1 MLMLIYSLEIL
12 TLTALT
18 CRQAGQPEWKLP
30 NQGPLINLLLPLGA
44 DPCDSETPLDHRT
57 SSSYGQSGQAH
68 NAPASPHDGFL
79 FLHYFIPFWAPSF

>member
-18 CRQAGQPEWKLP
+18 CCQAGQPKVAKL
-30 NQGPLINLLLPLGA
+30 GTYLLPLGA

-79 FLHYFIPFWAPSF
+79 FLHHFIPF